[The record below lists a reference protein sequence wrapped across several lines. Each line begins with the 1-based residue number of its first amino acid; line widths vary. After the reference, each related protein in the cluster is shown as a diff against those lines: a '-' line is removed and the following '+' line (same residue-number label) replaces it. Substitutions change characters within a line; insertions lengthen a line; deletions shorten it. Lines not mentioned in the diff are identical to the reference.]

1 MFGIAFSPSNF
12 CQIRRAGTR
21 TKAQDARQ
29 RSPGQPAGQI
39 GGSRPVELIVGI
51 ALIVIAALE
60 IWFIVRTVQSNLGR
74 A

>member
-1 MFGIAFSPSNF
+1 MEM
-12 CQIRRAGTR
+12 
-21 TKAQDARQ
+21 
-29 RSPGQPAGQI
+29 
-39 GGSRPVELIVGI
+39 VVGI